1 MFVPAFVYVAAT
13 ANFLPRLRKSPTA
26 SAFLDG
32 VNAAA
37 VALMAFVGFQFAR
50 QSVMSPLAA
59 AIAVASAVLA
69 FRYKVNSAWLI
80 LGGAV
85 VGLVSMIG
93 GWA

>member
-1 MFVPAFVYVAAT
+1 
-13 ANFLPRLRKSPTA
+13 
-26 SAFLDG
+26 
-32 VNAAA
+32 
-37 VALMAFVGFQFAR
+37 MAFVGFQFAR

-80 LGGAV
+80 SGGAV